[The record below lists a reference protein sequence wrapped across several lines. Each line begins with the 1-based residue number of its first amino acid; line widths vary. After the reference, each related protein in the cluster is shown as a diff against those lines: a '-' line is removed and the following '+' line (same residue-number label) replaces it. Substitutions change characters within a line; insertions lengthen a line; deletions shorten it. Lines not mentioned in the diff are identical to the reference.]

1 MKLPAAMAL
10 ISFSLVLFELLLTRL
25 FGVVLFAQ
33 FAHLALA
40 LALLG
45 IGVGATLQHLW
56 PQLMPDHDLERR
68 VGWLALIQAVLTV
81 LAVLAVLHFPLV
93 TQWDDPS
100 LNYQERASIKDDLLD
115 QRWFAALL
123 PVLASPFAAAGLI
136 LAGVFQRRRARIG
149 LLYGADLIGGALAA
163 VAFLPALGV
172 LSGPDVVWLI
182 VAVLG
187 GVAAFCAHRGWAVLS
202 VLALGLC
209 LWPGDVLKVK
219 HAAGFA
225 ENSVTDTWWTPLVR
239 LSVYEEPDRTLILL
253 DNTSASTVVTG
264 PEVLARLEQGAARS
278 LVYRIEE
285 PRGRVAILAASAGP
299 EVAVAL
305 HHGFEEIDAIDVAG
319 GIFEL
324 TRSRWPNTLLN
335 PYTHP
340 GVRTITADGRA
351 AILHAD
357 QPYSIIQMV
366 HANLWSSAGLMAN
379 AWSPMLLETVEAFET
394 YLEHL
399 DDDGILS
406 MGRGKQT
413 MPIERAAA
421 LALMHRGVKKPW
433 RHIAYIEGHA
443 TVLLVRKKPW
453 TKDQR
458 DKLLLEL
465 DNYPKQSLVHDP
477 GRKPKT
483 PLWKGIAPTD
493 DKPYT
498 DSPGIIKR
506 QLVNTFAKA
515 TGENTQPAAALYR
528 SIVVQVGFV
537 LMAGVLFVF
546 VPMLRRGPTELAG
559 LRGVG
564 PVLLYVCGLG
574 YGYLAIET
582 VLLHELSLFV
592 GHPTY
597 ALTLVVLAML
607 LFSGLGSLA
616 AGRVPESRLL
626 PSLRRVLAAVLG
638 LGALQALVVPELLH
652 TFALGLP
659 LGVRA
664 LITFAVLAPLGFVM
678 GMPFPLALRLLPEG
692 AGGIVPWA
700 WALNGWTSVVAGL
713 ATVMISRAYGYSTAF
728 LVALGAYAL
737 SLLLAGQLA
746 RLR

>member
-1 MKLPAAMAL
+1 MQLSAAMAL

-40 LALLG
+40 LLG

-56 PQLMPDHDLERR
+56 PQLMPDRGLERR
-68 VGWLALIQAVLTV
+68 VGWLALLQALLTV

-93 TQWDDPS
+93 TQWDDPT
-100 LNYQERASIKDDLLD
+100 LNYQERSSIKDDLLD

-123 PVLASPFAAAGLI
+123 PVLASPFAAAGLT
-136 LAGVFQRRRARIG
+136 LAGVFQRRRARIAQ
-149 LLYGADLIGGALAA
+149 LYGADLIGGALGA
-163 VAFLPALGV
+163 VVFLPALAV
-172 LSGPDVVWLI
+172 LSGPDVVWVI

-187 GVAAFCAHRGWAVLS
+187 AVAAFCAHRGWAAVS
-202 VLALGLC
+202 VLGLGLC
-209 LWPGDVLKVK
+209 LWPGSVLDIE
-219 HAAGFA
+219 HAAGFT
-225 ENSVTDTWWTPLVR
+225 ENKVTKTWWTPLVR
-239 LSVYEEPDRTLILL
+239 LSVYEEPDRTLVLL

-264 PEVLARLEQGAARS
+264 PEVLERLEGGAARS
-278 LVYRIEE
+278 LVYRLEE

-299 EVAVAL
+299 DVAVAL

-324 TRSRWPNTLLN
+324 SRSHWPKNPLN

-340 GVRTITADGRA
+340 GVRTIAADGRA

-357 QPYSIIQMV
+357 EPYSIIQMV

-379 AWSPMLLETVEAFET
+379 AWSPMLLETVQAFDT

-399 DDDGILS
+399 DEDGILS
-406 MGRGKQT
+406 MGRGRQT
-413 MPIERAAA
+413 RPIERAAA
-421 LALMHRGVKKPW
+421 LALMQRGVKKPW

-453 TKDQR
+453 TEEQR
-458 DKLLLEL
+458 ERLVLEL
-465 DNYPKQSLVHDP
+465 VNYPKQRLVHDP
-477 GRKPKT
+477 GRKPDE
-483 PLWKGIAPTD
+483 PLWKGAAPTD

-498 DSPGIIKR
+498 DSPGVIKR
-506 QLVNTFAKA
+506 QIKNTFATA

-537 LMAGVLFVF
+537 LMAGLLFVF

-574 YGYLAIET
+574 YGYLAVET

-597 ALTLVVLAML
+597 AVTLVVLAML

-616 AGRVPESRLL
+616 AGRVSETRLL
-626 PSLRRVLAAVLG
+626 LTLRGVLAMVLG

-652 TFALGLP
+652 SLALGLP
-659 LGVRA
+659 VGIRA
-664 LITFAVLAPLGFVM
+664 LITFTVLAPLGFVM
-678 GMPFPLALRLLPEG
+678 GMPFPLALRLLPER

-713 ATVMISRAYGYSTAF
+713 ATVMLSRAYGYSAAF

-737 SLLLAGQLA
+737 ALLLAGQLT
-746 RLR
+746 RIR